1 MSFPLYAPMKNKTS
15 AFLLIYIIITALVS
29 TTSCHRSEHTEQQL
43 LMMDTLSDENPD
55 TVLTML
61 DCMDFNTMSKSERM
75 HAELLRGKAM
85 NKAYVN
91 FTTDSV
97 MLEVVD
103 WYERHGNANQK
114 MLAYY
119 ILGCA
124 YRDLEDAL
132 SALKYLNLAVDAV
145 DESDEDC
152 DLNTLMRVYS
162 QMGGLYQRVA
172 AFENERIAD
181 MHAERLAWQIGDT
194 ISALRLMWLQA
205 CCLFDSR
212 NQSEAIMI
220 LDSIAQFTEKN
231 GIQEDPD
238 LIYPIKTDYY
248 LERKDIKCAE
258 ILLREYEYKTGI
270 LTESLDTLNYDMA
283 HFYLKGKYYNIAQKP
298 DSAIQMFNKLSHL
311 IELRPL
317 YTSQRHGLKE
327 VSYQGLTKAYSLKHQ
342 PDSVIKYANLYC
354 QWNDS
359 STRAKSSEYLLRY
372 QSLYNYAKVQEQ
384 AQKAEQK
391 ASRLRVIIILLVV
404 FATTIVIVA
413 WLIYQK
419 RLKKERQKQ
428 IETNKGYQLLLHEL
442 EKSADELLLIK
453 TDSERFQREKESE
466 IQKLQTALAMYQDNE
481 QSVEQW
487 SDERAIFACDI
498 AKRLHS
504 LSSHAQKAT
513 PNELNCLL
521 VTAQNA
527 FPKFYANITDASKG
541 LSHTEIIISILIRFQ
556 FIPSEIS
563 LLLGLSSQRI
573 TNLKSSVNQKLF
585 GTQGAK
591 TLDSHLMSLK

>member
-1 MSFPLYAPMKNKTS
+1 MVVFRKQYLFLPIL
-15 AFLLIYIIITALVS
+15 AFILFSCTDKHADSIITKA
-29 TTSCHRSEHTEQQL
+29 EQL
-43 LMMDTLSDENPD
+43 LNTKPD
-55 TVLTML
+55 SALAVL
-61 DCMDFNTMSKSERM
+61 DDIRESKEDWPRSQQMRY
-75 HAELLRGKAM
+75 ELVYAQAQ

-91 FTTDSV
+91 FTTDSIV
-97 MLEVVD
+97 LSLVD
-103 WYERHGNANQK
+103 YYERHGNANEQ
-114 MLAYY
+114 MMANYMA
-119 ILGCA
+119 GCA

-145 DESDEDC
+145 DEKDGDC
-152 DLNTLMRVYS
+152 DLHTLMRVYS

-384 AQKAEQK
+384 ALKAEQK

-541 LSHTEIIISILIRFQ
+541 LSHTEITISILIRFR

>member
-1 MSFPLYAPMKNKTS
+1 MKNKTS

-29 TTSCHRSEHTEQQL
+29 TTSCHRSGHTEQQL
-43 LMMDTLSDENPD
+43 FMMDTLSDENPD

-75 HAELLRGKAM
+75 HAELLKGKAM

-119 ILGCA
+119 VLGCA

-327 VSYQGLTKAYSLKHQ
+327 VSYQGLLEAYSLKHQ

-359 STRAKSSEYLLRY
+359 STRAKSSEHLLRY
-372 QSLYNYAKVQEQ
+372 QSLYNYTKIQEQ
-384 AQKAEQK
+384 ALKAEQK
-391 ASRLRVIIILLVV
+391 ASHLRVTMILLVV
-404 FATTIVIVA
+404 IGIAIAIIV
-413 WLIYQK
+413 WSIYQK

-428 IETNKGYQLLLHEL
+428 IATNKEYQLLLHEL
-442 EKSADELLLIK
+442 EKSAEELLLVK

-541 LSHTEIIISILIRFQ
+541 LSHTEITISILIRFR

>member
-43 LMMDTLSDENPD
+43 FMMDTLSDENPD

-61 DCMDFNTMSKSERM
+61 DCMDFNAMSKSERM

-119 ILGCA
+119 VLGCA

-132 SALKYLNLAVDAV
+132 SALKHLNLAVDAV
-145 DESDEDC
+145 DENDEDC
-152 DLNTLMRVYS
+152 DLHTLMRVYS

-181 MHAERLAWQIGDT
+181 SNAERLAWQICDT
-194 ISALRLMWLQA
+194 LSALRLMRLRASTLYDALQ
-205 CCLFDSR
+205 
-212 NQSEAIMI
+212 QSEALMI
-220 LDSIAQFTEKN
+220 LDSIVQFCNEHGLPEQTKN
-231 GIQEDPD
+231 
-238 LIYPIKTDYY
+238 IYPMRIKYHIQTNNAS
-248 LERKDIKCAE
+248 CADS
-258 ILLREYEYKTGI
+258 LLRVYESKMGI
-270 LTESLDTLNYDMA
+270 RPSTRDEDIVDIT
-283 HFYLKGKYYNIAQKP
+283 HFYRKGLYYNLVEQP
-298 DSAIQMFNKLSHL
+298 DSAIQMFKRLLKL
-311 IELRPL
+311 IKNRPL
-317 YTSQRHGLKE
+317 YTVDSHDLREG
-327 VSYQGLTKAYSLKHQ
+327 SYQGLLEAYSLKHQ

-359 STRAKSSEYLLRY
+359 STRAKSSEHLLRY
-372 QSLYNYAKVQEQ
+372 QSLYNYTKIQEQ
-384 AQKAEQK
+384 ALKAEQK
-391 ASRLRVIIILLVV
+391 ASHLRVTMILLVV
-404 FATTIVIVA
+404 ISIAIAIIV
-413 WLIYQK
+413 WSIYQK

-428 IETNKGYQLLLHEL
+428 IATNKEYQLLLHEL
-442 EKSADELLLIK
+442 EKSADELLLVK

-541 LSHTEIIISILIRFQ
+541 LSHTEIIISILIRFR

>member
-1 MSFPLYAPMKNKTS
+1 MKNKTS
-15 AFLLIYIIITALVS
+15 AFLLIYIIITALIS
-29 TTSCHRSEHTEQQL
+29 TTSCHRSGHTEQQL
-43 LMMDTLSDENPD
+43 FMMDTLSDENPD
-55 TVLTML
+55 TILTML
-61 DCMDFNTMSKSERM
+61 ESMDFNAMSKSERM

-145 DESDEDC
+145 DENDEDC
-152 DLNTLMRVYS
+152 DLHTLMRVYS

-181 MHAERLAWQIGDT
+181 SNAERLAWQIGDT

-372 QSLYNYAKVQEQ
+372 QSLYNYTKIQEQ
-384 AQKAEQK
+384 ALKAEQK

-428 IETNKGYQLLLHEL
+428 IETNKGYQSLLHEI
-442 EKSADELLLIK
+442 EKSAEELLLVK

-541 LSHTEIIISILIRFQ
+541 LSHTEIIISILIRFR

>member
-1 MSFPLYAPMKNKTS
+1 VE
-15 AFLLIYIIITALVS
+15 YIVS
-29 TTSCHRSEHTEQQL
+29 NAEQL
-43 LMMDTLSDENPD
+43 LNTNPD
-55 TVLTML
+55 SSLFIL
-61 DCMDFNTMSKSERM
+61 DNIREDKSTWSRSQQM
-75 HAELLRGKAM
+75 RYELVYAQAQ
-85 NKAYVN
+85 NKAFVN
-91 FTTDSV
+91 FTTDSIALV
-97 MLEVVD
+97 LVD
-103 WYERHGNANQK
+103 YYNRHGNANEQ
-114 MLAYY
+114 MMANYMA
-119 ILGCA
+119 GCA

-145 DESDEDC
+145 DESDDDC
-152 DLNTLMRVYS
+152 DLHTLMRVYS

-172 AFENERIAD
+172 AFESERIAD
-181 MHAERLAWQIGDT
+181 SHAEQLAWQICDT
-194 ISALRLMWLQA
+194 LSALRLMRLRASTLYDAHQPLQS
-205 CCLFDSR
+205 L
-212 NQSEAIMI
+212 MI
-220 LDSIAQFTEKN
+220 LDSIIQFCNKHGLPEQTK
-231 GIQEDPD
+231 I
-238 LIYPIKTDYY
+238 IYPMRIKYHIETNNALSADS
-248 LERKDIKCAE
+248 
-258 ILLREYEYKTGI
+258 LLREYEQKMNI
-270 LTESLDTLNYDMA
+270 QPLTPDEKIIDIT
-283 HFYLKGKYYNIAQKP
+283 HFYRKGLYYNLIEQP
-298 DSAIQMFNKLSHL
+298 DSAIMMFQKLIRL
-311 IELRPL
+311 INIRSL
-317 YTSQRHGLKE
+317 YTVGKYDLREGAFKGLSE
-327 VSYQGLTKAYSLKHQ
+327 AYSYKHQ
-342 PDSVIKYANLYC
+342 ADSVIKYANLYC

-359 STRAKSSEYLLRY
+359 STRAKSSEHLLRY
-372 QSLYNYAKVQEQ
+372 QSLYNYTKIQEQ
-384 AQKAEQK
+384 ALKAEQK
-391 ASRLRVIIILLVV
+391 ASRLRLTMILLVV
-404 FATTIVIVA
+404 IGIAIAIIV
-413 WLIYQK
+413 WSIYQK

-428 IETNKGYQLLLHEL
+428 IATNKEYQLLLHEL
-442 EKSADELLLIK
+442 EKSAEELLLVK

-541 LSHTEIIISILIRFQ
+541 LSHTEIVISILIRFR

>member
-1 MSFPLYAPMKNKTS
+1 MSLPVYAPMKNKTS
-15 AFLLIYIIITALVS
+15 AFLLISMIITALLS
-29 TTSCHRSEHTEQQL
+29 FTSCYRYGHAEQQL

-61 DCMDFNTMSKSERM
+61 DRMDFNAMSKFERM
-75 HAELLRGKAM
+75 HAELLRGKVM

-124 YRDLEDAL
+124 YRDLEDVP

-162 QMGGLYQRVA
+162 QMGRLYQRVA
-172 AFENERIAD
+172 AFENDRMANS
-181 MHAERLAWQIGDT
+181 HAERLAWQIGDT
-194 ISALRLMWLQA
+194 LSTLRLRWARACSLFEEKKQLQ
-205 CCLFDSR
+205 
-212 NQSEAIMI
+212 AIMI
-220 LDSIAQFTEKN
+220 LDSIDAF
-231 GIQEDPD
+231 IQDNKLQESPI
-238 LIYPIKTDYY
+238 LIYPMKTDYY
-248 LERKDIKCAE
+248 LEIKDIKRAE
-258 ILLREYEYKTGI
+258 ALLREYEHKAGI
-270 LTESLDTLNYDMA
+270 LTESIDAIVYDIA
-283 HFYLKGKYYNIAQKP
+283 HFHRKGQYYNLVQNP
-298 DSAIQMFNKLSHL
+298 DSAIQMFNKLLYL
-311 IELRPL
+311 IGKRPL
-317 YTSQRHGLKE
+317 YASERHGLME
-327 VSYQGLTKAYSLKHQ
+327 VSYRGLTEAYSLKHQ

-354 QWNDS
+354 LWNDS
-359 STRAKSSEYLLRY
+359 STLAKSSEHLLRY
-372 QSLYNYAKVQEQ
+372 QSLYSYTKIQEQ
-384 AQKAEQK
+384 ALKAEQK
-391 ASRLRVIIILLVV
+391 ASRLRLTMILLVV
-404 FATTIVIVA
+404 IGIAIAIIV
-413 WLIYQK
+413 WSIYQK

-428 IETNKGYQLLLHEL
+428 IATNKEYQLLLHKL
-442 EKSADELLLIK
+442 EKSAEELLLVK

-498 AKRLHS
+498 AKHLHT
-504 LSSHAQKAT
+504 LSAHAKNAT
-513 PNELNCLL
+513 PNELNSLL

-541 LSHTEIIISILIRFQ
+541 LSHTEIIISVLIRFR

>member
-1 MSFPLYAPMKNKTS
+1 MSLPVYAPMKNKTS
-15 AFLLIYIIITALVS
+15 AFLLISMIITALLS
-29 TTSCHRSEHTEQQL
+29 FTSCYRYGHAEQQL

-61 DCMDFNTMSKSERM
+61 DRMDFNAMSKFERM
-75 HAELLRGKAM
+75 HAELLRGKVM

-124 YRDLEDAL
+124 YRDLEDAP

-162 QMGGLYQRVA
+162 QMGRLYQRVA
-172 AFENERIAD
+172 AFENDRMANS
-181 MHAERLAWQIGDT
+181 HAERLAWQIGDT
-194 ISALRLMWLQA
+194 LSTLRLRWARACSLFEEKKQLQ
-205 CCLFDSR
+205 
-212 NQSEAIMI
+212 AIMI
-220 LDSIAQFTEKN
+220 LDSIDAF
-231 GIQEDPD
+231 IQDNKLQESPI
-238 LIYPIKTDYY
+238 LIYPMKTDYY
-248 LERKDIKCAE
+248 LEIKDIKRAE
-258 ILLREYEYKTGI
+258 ALLREYEHKAGI
-270 LTESLDTLNYDMA
+270 LTESIDAIVYDIA
-283 HFYLKGKYYNIAQKP
+283 HFHRKGQYYNLVQNP
-298 DSAIQMFNKLSHL
+298 DSAIQMFNKLLYL
-311 IELRPL
+311 IGKRPL
-317 YTSQRHGLKE
+317 YASERHGLME
-327 VSYQGLTKAYSLKHQ
+327 VSYRGLTEAYSLKHQ

-354 QWNDS
+354 LWNDS
-359 STRAKSSEYLLRY
+359 STLAKSSEHLLRY
-372 QSLYNYAKVQEQ
+372 QSLYSYTKIQEQ
-384 AQKAEQK
+384 ALKAEQK
-391 ASRLRVIIILLVV
+391 ASRLRLTMILLVV
-404 FATTIVIVA
+404 IGIAIAIIV
-413 WLIYQK
+413 WSIYQK

-428 IETNKGYQLLLHEL
+428 IATNKEYQLLLHKL
-442 EKSADELLLIK
+442 EKSAEELLLVK

-541 LSHTEIIISILIRFQ
+541 LSHTEIIISILIRFR

>member
-1 MSFPLYAPMKNKTS
+1 MFHFRIHYLFFPLIACILS
-15 AFLLIYIIITALVS
+15 ACGPDKHAESIITEAEQLLNSKPDSALVVLEEIRDS
-29 TTSCHRSEHTEQQL
+29 KADWPHSQQ
-43 LMMDTLSDENPD
+43 
-55 TVLTML
+55 
-61 DCMDFNTMSKSERM
+61 M
-75 HAELLRGKAM
+75 HYELVYAQAQ

-91 FTTDSV
+91 FTTDSIV
-97 MLEVVD
+97 LSLVD
-103 WYERHGNANQK
+103 YYGRHGNANEQ
-114 MLAYY
+114 MMANYMA
-119 ILGCA
+119 GCA

-231 GIQEDPD
+231 GIREDPD

-298 DSAIQMFNKLSHL
+298 DSAIQMFNKLLHL
-311 IELRPL
+311 LGQRPL

-327 VSYQGLTKAYSLKHQ
+327 VSYQGLTEAYSLKHN

-359 STRAKSSEYLLRY
+359 STRAKSSEHLLRY
-372 QSLYNYAKVQEQ
+372 QSLYNYTKIQEQ
-384 AQKAEQK
+384 ALKAEQK

-413 WLIYQK
+413 WSIYQK

-428 IETNKGYQLLLHEL
+428 IETNKGYQSLLHEI
-442 EKSADELLLIK
+442 EKSAEELQLLK
-453 TDSERFQREKESE
+453 TDSERFLKEKELE
-466 IQKLQTALAMYQDNE
+466 IQSLQTALSMYQGNV
-481 QSVEQW
+481 QNVEQW
-487 SDERAIFACDI
+487 NNERTILQCDLVHH
-498 AKRLHS
+498 LHS
-504 LSSHAQKAT
+504 LSAQGKVAT
-513 PNELNCLL
+513 QDELDGL
-521 VTAQNA
+521 VAIAQNV
-527 FPKFYANITDASKG
+527 FPKFYQTIIDDTKG
-541 LSHTEIIISILIRFQ
+541 LSYREIITCILIRFK
-556 FIPSEIS
+556 FIPSEIAVLTNNS
-563 LLLGLSSQRI
+563 YQQI
-573 TNLKSSVNQKLF
+573 TNLKSTINKKLF
-585 GTQGAK
+585 DKKGAK
-591 TLDSHLMSLK
+591 TLDSNLMSLK

>member
-1 MSFPLYAPMKNKTS
+1 
-15 AFLLIYIIITALVS
+15 
-29 TTSCHRSEHTEQQL
+29 
-43 LMMDTLSDENPD
+43 MMDTLSDENPD

-384 AQKAEQK
+384 ALKAEQK

-541 LSHTEIIISILIRFQ
+541 LSHTEIIISILIRFR

>member
-1 MSFPLYAPMKNKTS
+1 MSLPVYAPMKNKTS
-15 AFLLIYIIITALVS
+15 AFLLISMIITALLS
-29 TTSCHRSEHTEQQL
+29 FTSCYRYGHAEQQL

-61 DCMDFNTMSKSERM
+61 DRMDFSSMSKFERM
-75 HAELLRGKAM
+75 HAELLKGKAM

-119 ILGCA
+119 VLGCA

-145 DESDEDC
+145 DENDEDC
-152 DLNTLMRVYS
+152 DLHTLMRVYS

-181 MHAERLAWQIGDT
+181 SNAERLAWQICDT
-194 ISALRLMWLQA
+194 LSALRLMRLRASTLYDAHQPLQS
-205 CCLFDSR
+205 L
-212 NQSEAIMI
+212 MI
-220 LDSIAQFTEKN
+220 LDSIIQFCNKHGLPEQTK
-231 GIQEDPD
+231 I
-238 LIYPIKTDYY
+238 IYPMRIKYHIETNNALSADS
-248 LERKDIKCAE
+248 
-258 ILLREYEYKTGI
+258 LLREYEQKMNI
-270 LTESLDTLNYDMA
+270 QPLTPDEKIIDIT
-283 HFYLKGKYYNIAQKP
+283 HFYRKGLYYNLIEQP
-298 DSAIQMFNKLSHL
+298 DSAIMMFQKLIRL
-311 IELRPL
+311 INIRSL
-317 YTSQRHGLKE
+317 YTVGKYDLREGAFKGLSE
-327 VSYQGLTKAYSLKHQ
+327 AYSYKHQ
-342 PDSVIKYANLYC
+342 ADSVIKYANLYC

-359 STRAKSSEYLLRY
+359 SIRARASEHLLRF
-372 QSLYNYAKVQEQ
+372 QSLYNYTKIQEQ
-384 AQKAEQK
+384 ALNAEQK
-391 ASRLRVIIILLVV
+391 ASRLRVIIILLVF

-413 WLIYQK
+413 WSIYQK

-428 IETNKGYQLLLHEL
+428 IATNKEYQLLLHEL
-442 EKSADELLLIK
+442 EKSAEELLLVK

-541 LSHTEIIISILIRFQ
+541 LSHTEIVISILIRFR

>member
-1 MSFPLYAPMKNKTS
+1 MAHFRIHYLFFPLIACILSACGPDKHAESIITEAEQLLNGKPDSALVVLDSIRGNKTDWPRS
-15 AFLLIYIIITALVS
+15 QQMRYELVYA
-29 TTSCHRSEHTEQQL
+29 QAQ
-43 LMMDTLSDENPD
+43 
-55 TVLTML
+55 
-61 DCMDFNTMSKSERM
+61 
-75 HAELLRGKAM
+75 

-91 FTTDSV
+91 FTTDSIV
-97 MLEVVD
+97 LSLVD
-103 WYERHGNANQK
+103 YYGRHGNANEQ
-114 MLAYY
+114 MMANYMA
-119 ILGCA
+119 GCA

-384 AQKAEQK
+384 ALKAEQK

-428 IETNKGYQLLLHEL
+428 IETNKGYQSLLHEI
-442 EKSADELLLIK
+442 EKSAEELQLVK
-453 TDSERFQREKESE
+453 TDSERFLKEKELE
-466 IQKLQTALAMYQDNE
+466 IQSLQTALSMYQGNV
-481 QSVEQW
+481 QNVEQW
-487 SDERAIFACDI
+487 NNERTILQCDLVHH
-498 AKRLHS
+498 LHS
-504 LSSHAQKAT
+504 LSAQGKVAT
-513 PNELNCLL
+513 QDELDGL
-521 VTAQNA
+521 VTIAQNV
-527 FPKFYANITDASKG
+527 FLKFHQTITDPTKR
-541 LSHTEIIISILIRFQ
+541 LSNREIITCILIRFK
-556 FIPSEIS
+556 FIPSEIAVLTNNS
-563 LLLGLSSQRI
+563 YQQI
-573 TNLKSSVNQKLF
+573 TNLKSTINKKLF
-585 GTQGAK
+585 DKNGAK
-591 TLDSHLMSLK
+591 TLDSNLMSLK

>member
-29 TTSCHRSEHTEQQL
+29 TTSCHRSGHTEQQL
-43 LMMDTLSDENPD
+43 FMMDTLSDENPD

-132 SALKYLNLAVDAV
+132 SALKYLNQAVDAV

-152 DLNTLMRVYS
+152 DLHTLMRVYS

-194 ISALRLMWLQA
+194 ISALRLMWAQA
-205 CCLFDSR
+205 CCLYDSR

-220 LDSIAQFTEKN
+220 LDSIDMFTRKN
-231 GIQEDPD
+231 GMREQTKI
-238 LIYPIKTDYY
+238 LYPMRIDYH
-248 LERKDIKCAE
+248 LDIKDVKGADS
-258 ILLREYEYKTGI
+258 LLREYEYKMGI
-270 LTESLDTLNYDMA
+270 RPDSPDEEIYDIA
-283 HFYLKGKYYNIAQKP
+283 HFYRKGRYDLLIQSPN
-298 DSAIQMFNKLSHL
+298 SAIQMFQRYLRL
-311 IELRPL
+311 IENRSFYNGIQHSLR
-317 YTSQRHGLKE
+317 E
-327 VSYQGLTKAYSLKHQ
+327 VCYQGLTEAYSLKHQ

-359 STRAKSSEYLLRY
+359 STRAKSSEHLLRY
-372 QSLYNYAKVQEQ
+372 QSLYNYTKIQEQ
-384 AQKAEQK
+384 ALKAEQK
-391 ASRLRVIIILLVV
+391 ASHLRVTMILLVV
-404 FATTIVIVA
+404 IGTTIVIVA
-413 WLIYQK
+413 WSIYQK

-428 IETNKGYQLLLHEL
+428 IETNKGYQSLLHEI
-442 EKSADELLLIK
+442 EKSADELLLVK

-541 LSHTEIIISILIRFQ
+541 LSHTEIIISILIRFR

>member
-1 MSFPLYAPMKNKTS
+1 MSFPLYVPMKNKTS

-29 TTSCHRSEHTEQQL
+29 TTSCHRSGHTEQQL
-43 LMMDTLSDENPD
+43 FMMDTLSDENPD

-75 HAELLRGKAM
+75 HAELLKGKAM

-119 ILGCA
+119 VLGCA

-194 ISALRLMWLQA
+194 ISALRLMRLRASTLYDALQ
-205 CCLFDSR
+205 
-212 NQSEAIMI
+212 QSEALMI
-220 LDSIAQFTEKN
+220 LDSIVQFCNEHGLPEQTKN
-231 GIQEDPD
+231 
-238 LIYPIKTDYY
+238 IYPMRIKYHIQTNNAS
-248 LERKDIKCAE
+248 CADS
-258 ILLREYEYKTGI
+258 LLREYESKMGI
-270 LTESLDTLNYDMA
+270 RPSTQDEDIVDITY
-283 HFYLKGKYYNIAQKP
+283 FYRKGLYYNLVEQP
-298 DSAIQMFNKLSHL
+298 DSAIQMFKRLLQLINK
-311 IELRPL
+311 RPL
-317 YTSQRHGLKE
+317 YTVGRHELREG
-327 VSYQGLTKAYSLKHQ
+327 SYQGLTEAYSLKHN

-359 STRAKSSEYLLRY
+359 STRAKSSEHLLRY
-372 QSLYNYAKVQEQ
+372 QSLYNYTKIQEQ
-384 AQKAEQK
+384 ALKAEQK
-391 ASRLRVIIILLVV
+391 ASHLRVTMILLVV
-404 FATTIVIVA
+404 IGIAIAIIV
-413 WLIYQK
+413 WSIYQK

-428 IETNKGYQLLLHEL
+428 IATNKEYQLLLHEL
-442 EKSADELLLIK
+442 EKSADELLLVK

-541 LSHTEIIISILIRFQ
+541 LSHTEIIISILIRFR

>member
-145 DESDEDC
+145 DENDEDC
-152 DLNTLMRVYS
+152 DLHTLMRVYS

-181 MHAERLAWQIGDT
+181 SNAERLAWQICDT
-194 ISALRLMWLQA
+194 LSALRLMWAQA
-205 CCLFDSR
+205 CCLYDYR
-212 NQSEAIMI
+212 NQSQAIMI
-220 LDSIAQFTEKN
+220 LDSIDMFTRKN
-231 GIQEDPD
+231 GMKEQTKI
-238 LIYPIKTDYY
+238 LYPMRIDYH
-248 LERKDIKCAE
+248 LDIKDVKGADS
-258 ILLREYEYKTGI
+258 LLREYEYKMGI
-270 LTESLDTLNYDMA
+270 RPDSPDEEIYDIA
-283 HFYLKGKYYNIAQKP
+283 HFYRKGRYDLLIQSPN
-298 DSAIQMFNKLSHL
+298 SAIQMFQRYLRL
-311 IELRPL
+311 IENRSFYNGIQHSLR
-317 YTSQRHGLKE
+317 E
-327 VSYQGLTKAYSLKHQ
+327 VCYQGLTEAYSLKHQ

-384 AQKAEQK
+384 ALKAEQK

-453 TDSERFQREKESE
+453 TGSERFQREKESE

>member
-1 MSFPLYAPMKNKTS
+1 MKNKTS
-15 AFLLIYIIITALVS
+15 AFLLIYLIITALVS

-43 LMMDTLSDENPD
+43 FMMDTLSDENPD

-61 DCMDFNTMSKSERM
+61 DCMDFNAMSKSERM

-119 ILGCA
+119 VLGCA

-132 SALKYLNLAVDAV
+132 SALKHLNLAVDAV
-145 DESDEDC
+145 DENDEDC
-152 DLNTLMRVYS
+152 DLHTLMRVYS

-181 MHAERLAWQIGDT
+181 SNAERLAWQICDT
-194 ISALRLMWLQA
+194 LSALRLMRLRASTLYDALQ
-205 CCLFDSR
+205 
-212 NQSEAIMI
+212 QSEALMI
-220 LDSIAQFTEKN
+220 LDSIVQFCNEHGLPEQTKN
-231 GIQEDPD
+231 
-238 LIYPIKTDYY
+238 IYPMRIKYHIQTNNAS
-248 LERKDIKCAE
+248 CADS
-258 ILLREYEYKTGI
+258 LLRVYESKMGI
-270 LTESLDTLNYDMA
+270 RPSTRDEDIVDIT
-283 HFYLKGKYYNIAQKP
+283 HFYRKGLYYNLVEQP
-298 DSAIQMFNKLSHL
+298 DSAIQMFKRLLKL
-311 IELRPL
+311 IKNRPL
-317 YTSQRHGLKE
+317 YTVDSHDLREG
-327 VSYQGLTKAYSLKHQ
+327 SYQGLLEAYSLKHQ

-359 STRAKSSEYLLRY
+359 STRAKSSEHLLRY
-372 QSLYNYAKVQEQ
+372 QSLYNYTKIQEQ
-384 AQKAEQK
+384 ALKAEQK
-391 ASRLRVIIILLVV
+391 ASHLRVTMILLVV
-404 FATTIVIVA
+404 ISIAIAIIV
-413 WLIYQK
+413 WSIYQK

-428 IETNKGYQLLLHEL
+428 IATNKEYQLLLHEL
-442 EKSADELLLIK
+442 EKSADELLLVK

-541 LSHTEIIISILIRFQ
+541 LSHTEIIISILIRFR

>member
-1 MSFPLYAPMKNKTS
+1 MVYLRIQYLFLPIL
-15 AFLLIYIIITALVS
+15 AFILFSCTDKHADSIITKA
-29 TTSCHRSEHTEQQL
+29 EQL
-43 LMMDTLSDENPD
+43 LNTKPD
-55 TVLTML
+55 SALAVL
-61 DCMDFNTMSKSERM
+61 DDIRESKEDWPRSQQMRY
-75 HAELLRGKAM
+75 ELVYAQAQ

-91 FTTDSV
+91 FTTDSIV
-97 MLEVVD
+97 LSLVD
-103 WYERHGNANQK
+103 YYERHGNANEQ
-114 MLAYY
+114 MMANYMA
-119 ILGCA
+119 GCA

-132 SALKYLNLAVDAV
+132 SALKYMNLAVDAV
-145 DESDEDC
+145 DENDEDC

-172 AFENERIAD
+172 AFESERIAD
-181 MHAERLAWQIGDT
+181 SHAERLAWQICDT
-194 ISALRLMWLQA
+194 LSALRLMRLRASTLYDAHQPLQS
-205 CCLFDSR
+205 L
-212 NQSEAIMI
+212 MI
-220 LDSIAQFTEKN
+220 LDSIIQFCNKHGLPEQTK
-231 GIQEDPD
+231 I
-238 LIYPIKTDYY
+238 IYPMRIKYHIETNNALSADS
-248 LERKDIKCAE
+248 
-258 ILLREYEYKTGI
+258 LLREYEQKMNI
-270 LTESLDTLNYDMA
+270 QPLTPDEKIIDIT
-283 HFYLKGKYYNIAQKP
+283 HFYRKGLYYNLIEQP
-298 DSAIQMFNKLSHL
+298 DSAIMMFQKLIRL
-311 IELRPL
+311 INIRSL
-317 YTSQRHGLKE
+317 YTVGKYDLREGAFKGLSE
-327 VSYQGLTKAYSLKHQ
+327 AYSYKHQ
-342 PDSVIKYANLYC
+342 ADSVIKYANLYC

-359 STRAKSSEYLLRY
+359 SIRARASEHLLRF
-372 QSLYNYAKVQEQ
+372 QSLYNYTKIQEQ
-384 AQKAEQK
+384 ALNAEQK
-391 ASRLRVIIILLVV
+391 ASRLRVIIILLVF

-413 WLIYQK
+413 WSIYQK

-428 IETNKGYQLLLHEL
+428 IATNKEYQLLLHEL
-442 EKSADELLLIK
+442 EKSAEELLLVK

-466 IQKLQTALAMYQDNE
+466 IQKLQTALARYQDNE
-481 QSVEQW
+481 QNVKQW

-521 VTAQNA
+521 VTAQKA

-541 LSHTEIIISILIRFQ
+541 LSHTEIIISILIRFR

>member
-1 MSFPLYAPMKNKTS
+1 MPIL
-15 AFLLIYIIITALVS
+15 AFILFSCTDKHADSIITKA
-29 TTSCHRSEHTEQQL
+29 EQL
-43 LMMDTLSDENPD
+43 LSTKPD
-55 TVLTML
+55 SALAVL
-61 DCMDFNTMSKSERM
+61 DDIRESKEDWPRSQQMRY
-75 HAELLRGKAM
+75 ELVYAQAQ
-85 NKAYVN
+85 NKAFVN
-91 FTTDSV
+91 FTTDSIV
-97 MLEVVD
+97 LSLVD
-103 WYERHGNANQK
+103 YYERHGNANEQ
-114 MLAYY
+114 MMANYMA
-119 ILGCA
+119 GCA

-152 DLNTLMRVYS
+152 DLNTLMSVYS

-205 CCLFDSR
+205 CCLYDSR

-298 DSAIQMFNKLSHL
+298 DSAIQMFNKLLHL
-311 IELRPL
+311 LGQRPL

-327 VSYQGLTKAYSLKHQ
+327 VSYQGLTEAYSLKHN

-359 STRAKSSEYLLRY
+359 STRAKSSEHLLRY
-372 QSLYNYAKVQEQ
+372 QSLYNYAKIQDQ
-384 AQKAEQK
+384 ALKAEQK

-428 IETNKGYQLLLHEL
+428 IETNKGYQSLLHEI
-442 EKSADELLLIK
+442 EKSAEELQLVK
-453 TDSERFQREKESE
+453 TDSERFLKEKELE
-466 IQKLQTALAMYQDNE
+466 IQSLQTALSMYQGNV
-481 QSVEQW
+481 QNVEQW
-487 SDERAIFACDI
+487 NNERTILQCDLVHH
-498 AKRLHS
+498 LHS
-504 LSSHAQKAT
+504 LSAQGKVAT
-513 PNELNCLL
+513 QDELDGLI
-521 VTAQNA
+521 TIAQNV
-527 FPKFYANITDASKG
+527 FQKFHQTITDPTKR
-541 LSHTEIIISILIRFQ
+541 LSNREIITCILIRFK
-556 FIPSEIS
+556 FIPSEIAVLTNNS
-563 LLLGLSSQRI
+563 YQQI
-573 TNLKSSVNQKLF
+573 TNLKSTINKKLF
-585 GTQGAK
+585 DKKGAK
-591 TLDSHLMSLK
+591 TLDSNLMSLK

>member
-1 MSFPLYAPMKNKTS
+1 MVVFRKQYLFLPIL
-15 AFLLIYIIITALVS
+15 AFILFSCTDQHAESIITKA
-29 TTSCHRSEHTEQQL
+29 EQL
-43 LMMDTLSDENPD
+43 LNTKPD
-55 TVLTML
+55 SALAVL
-61 DCMDFNTMSKSERM
+61 DDIRESKEDWPRSQQMRY
-75 HAELLRGKAM
+75 ELVYVQAQ

-91 FTTDSV
+91 FTTDSIV
-97 MLEVVD
+97 LSLVD
-103 WYERHGNANQK
+103 YYERHGNANEQ
-114 MLAYY
+114 MMANYMA
-119 ILGCA
+119 GCA

-181 MHAERLAWQIGDT
+181 SHAEQLAWQIGDT
-194 ISALRLMWLQA
+194 ISALRLMRLRASTLYDALQ
-205 CCLFDSR
+205 
-212 NQSEAIMI
+212 QSEALMI
-220 LDSIAQFTEKN
+220 LDSIVLFCNKHGLPEQTKT
-231 GIQEDPD
+231 
-238 LIYPIKTDYY
+238 IYPMRIKYHIQTKNATYADS
-248 LERKDIKCAE
+248 
-258 ILLREYEYKTGI
+258 LLRVYEQKMGI
-270 LTESLDTLNYDMA
+270 CLSTPDEDIVDIT
-283 HFYLKGKYYNIAQKP
+283 HFYRKGLYYNLVEQP
-298 DSAIQMFNKLSHL
+298 DSAIQMFKRLLQLINK
-311 IELRPL
+311 RPL
-317 YTSQRHGLKE
+317 YTVDSHDLREG
-327 VSYQGLTKAYSLKHQ
+327 SYQGLLEAYSLKHQ

-359 STRAKSSEYLLRY
+359 STRAKSSEHLLRY
-372 QSLYNYAKVQEQ
+372 QSLYSYTKIQEQ
-384 AQKAEQK
+384 ALKAEQK
-391 ASRLRVIIILLVV
+391 ASRLRLTMILLVV
-404 FATTIVIVA
+404 IGIAIAIIV
-413 WLIYQK
+413 WSIYQK

-428 IETNKGYQLLLHEL
+428 IATNKEYQLLLHEL
-442 EKSADELLLIK
+442 EKSAEELLLVK

-487 SDERAIFACDI
+487 SDERAILACDI

-513 PNELNCLL
+513 PNELNSLL

-541 LSHTEIIISILIRFQ
+541 LSHTEIVISILIRFR

-591 TLDSHLMSLK
+591 TLDSHLMALK

>member
-1 MSFPLYAPMKNKTS
+1 MVHFRIHYLFFPLIACILSACGPDKHAESIITEAEQLLNSKPDSALVVLDSIRGNKTDWPRS
-15 AFLLIYIIITALVS
+15 QQMRYELVYA
-29 TTSCHRSEHTEQQL
+29 QAQ
-43 LMMDTLSDENPD
+43 
-55 TVLTML
+55 
-61 DCMDFNTMSKSERM
+61 
-75 HAELLRGKAM
+75 

-91 FTTDSV
+91 FTTDSIV
-97 MLEVVD
+97 LSLVD
-103 WYERHGNANQK
+103 YYNRHGNANEQ
-114 MLAYY
+114 MMANYMA
-119 ILGCA
+119 GCA

-132 SALKYLNLAVDAV
+132 SALKYLNRAVDAV

-152 DLNTLMRVYS
+152 DLHTLMRVYS

-212 NQSEAIMI
+212 NQSQAIMI

-298 DSAIQMFNKLSHL
+298 DSAIRMFNKLLHL
-311 IELRPL
+311 LGQRPL

-359 STRAKSSEYLLRY
+359 STRAKSSEHLLRY
-372 QSLYNYAKVQEQ
+372 QSLYNYTKIQEQ
-384 AQKAEQK
+384 ALKAEQK

-413 WLIYQK
+413 WSIYQK

-428 IETNKGYQLLLHEL
+428 IATNKEYQLLLHEL

-513 PNELNCLL
+513 PNELNSLL